1 MRRLLLIFLV
11 AASTVLALTP
21 AAPAAARPLLDG
33 PILPKPEMII
43 NPNPPVALVTQ
54 MPVWLAV
61 RDWDSFDTAEGSAVP
76 KRVVYEM
83 GDGKTV
89 TCFSKG
95 AVWKKE
101 LGTLQTTDCSHAYT
115 RSSASAPDGVFHI
128 KGHIVYDLAGREID
142 GPVATLH
149 VVVSEIQSLNV
160 SPNQQNQGNVS
171 WDQSKS
177 PENKDNGGRS
187 GLLGAIA
194 DWVGSTLDAIGDA
207 IGMTAVQ
214 IGNFIKGFAI
224 GVIDLASGLWQLA
237 ELAIRLSP
245 QRMMIDPNGWA
256 KDVQSLYEVA
266 SLIIGHPIESL
277 KAIGKDAVRWDTFA
291 EGNYAQGL
299 GELLPNLL
307 LIVASKGAGS
317 LSKVGAG
324 GKTAAE
330 LAAAAK
336 VTKYIDDVLPKAAQ
350 KAGVSTQQLTADAAK
365 HADLHRGNVPVVTK
379 DPAKEARAA
388 ERLEALENGSTTAS
402 QEAHFFSRHGADVT
416 LEQLYVRA
424 RTGVGPD
431 GSTFSNPPDS
441 SRFLSHELQE
451 KALAKAMEE
460 WKAGGSQPNF
470 SKDFDL
476 GEIAGDGFIAQTG
489 AYTSS
494 SKVVFVV
501 KDNLLYTMYP
511 KLR

>member
-1 MRRLLLIFLV
+1 MRRFLLV
-11 AASTVLALTP
+11 VLAALSAAVVFAPATP
-21 AAPAAARPLLDG
+21 ASAQVLLDG

-61 RDWDSFDTAEGSAVP
+61 RDWDSFETAEGSAVP
-76 KRVVYEM
+76 KRVIYEM
-83 GDGKTV
+83 GDGQTV
-89 TCFSKG
+89 TCHSKG
-95 AVWKKE
+95 AVWKSE
-101 LGTLQTTDCSHAYT
+101 LGALQTTDCSYVYT

-128 KGHIVYDLAGREID
+128 KGHIVYELSGRTID

-160 SPNQQNQGNVS
+160 SPNQQGQGNVS

-194 DWVGSTLDAIGDA
+194 DWVGSAVGAIGDA

-214 IGNFIKGFAI
+214 VGNFIKGFAI

-266 SLIIGHPIESL
+266 ALIIGHPIESL

-291 EGNYAQGL
+291 NGDYAQGL

-336 VTKYIDDVLPKAAQ
+336 MTKYIDEILPQAAQ
-350 KAGVSTQQLTADAAK
+350 KAGVSTQQLSADAAK
-365 HADLHRGNVPVVTK
+365 AASAVEKNVPVVVK
-379 DPAKEARAA
+379 DAAKEAEAA
-388 ERLEALENGSTTAS
+388 KRLEAAQASSVTANN
-402 QEAHFFSRHGADVT
+402 AHFLDRHGADVT
-416 LEQLYVRA
+416 LEQLYIRA
-424 RTGVGPD
+424 RTGVTPD
-431 GSTFSNPPDS
+431 GDVKKQPVDS
-441 SRFLSHELQE
+441 SRFLSHEAQE
-451 KALAKAMEE
+451 KAYDRALAD
-460 WKAGGSQPNF
+460 AGKRDPIKNSL
-470 SKDFDL
+470 DFDMDDFV
-476 GEIAGDGFIAQTG
+476 GDGIKADNDFTYFA
-489 AYTSS
+489 
-494 SKVVFVV
+494 SKRVRVFY
-501 KDNLLYTMYP
+501 DTQGRIISIFP
-511 KLR
+511 IP